1 VRAALAVTLVVA
13 RGARRAVARRVCWAA
28 RAANDIGVVV
38 VVVVVGVGERRRTRT
53 WSSKQRVRLF
63 LRRGTRVG
71 DSVGRNSS
79 DRVTRAPIHSFSPSS
94 VIAPRITFAA
104 SLLPPV
110 RSYACSISKYDER
123 ILKVETTVQ
132 DMEARLVDDDLR
144 REATQLKIS
153 WNALIPVVRLPN
165 ELLARNGAQGVHGR
179 RPRLYL
185 PPTPHTIHQRSP
197 ALDALYAEW
206 NERVVTKLL
215 VHAESHLVHTVVSTD
230 RANLDELCRGLQ
242 RVGSLE
248 IMISDEESMERVNH
262 LEPTE

>member
-1 VRAALAVTLVVA
+1 MMTFDEKPLNSRS
-13 RGARRAVARRVCWAA
+13 RGTRSYLSSVYRTNFWPATARRVSM
-28 RAANDIGVVV
+28 DGIS
-38 VVVVVGVGERRRTRT
+38 RR
-53 WSSKQRVRLF
+53 
-63 LRRGTRVG
+63 
-71 DSVGRNSS
+71 
-79 DRVTRAPIHSFSPSS
+79 
-94 VIAPRITFAA
+94 
-104 SLLPPV
+104 
-110 RSYACSISKYDER
+110 
-123 ILKVETTVQ
+123 
-132 DMEARLVDDDLR
+132 
-144 REATQLKIS
+144 KIS
-153 WNALIPVVRLPN
+153 CER
-165 ELLARNGAQGVHGR
+165 R